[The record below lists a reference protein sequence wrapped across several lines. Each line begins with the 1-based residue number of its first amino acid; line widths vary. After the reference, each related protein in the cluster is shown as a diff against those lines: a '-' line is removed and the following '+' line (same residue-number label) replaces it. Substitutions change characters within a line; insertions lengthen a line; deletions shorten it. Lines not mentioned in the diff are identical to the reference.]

1 MECEEVLIAPQSASL
16 PLSDVP
22 DSLKMVVASLIATKK
37 RTWPSLGT
45 ISTKAVQTDLVYI
58 PFQEQKDDLFNLS
71 LKISIAKN
79 ALKYG
84 QYL

>member
-1 MECEEVLIAPQSASL
+1 VECEESIAAPQPATLPMDDAPDTLKLIIASF
-16 PLSDVP
+16 
-22 DSLKMVVASLIATKK
+22 VAMKK
-37 RTWPSLGT
+37 RIWPSLGT
-45 ISTKAVQTDLVYI
+45 ISTKVVHTDLVYI
-58 PFQEQKDDLFNLS
+58 PFREQKEELFNPS